1 MRDRPIGR
9 PAQVVAS
16 GFGDE
21 ERFRAPDVAVGIEAT
36 FHGVVEYGAGGD
48 FGGCG
53 EGRLAVARERAGD
66 GKGGEGGVA
75 GGRTAGQE
83 TQRTRWVEERQR
95 IESQGVLGMKQT
107 ADRIEGVWSGEGE
120 ANAKRWDARLMRP
133 PLMASPA
140 ATTPCKFGIY
150 MVLSEKRV
158 CDGR

>member
-53 EGRLAVARERAGD
+53 EGRLAVARERAGE
-66 GKGGEGGVA
+66 GKGGKVVWREGGQ
-75 GGRTAGQE
+75 RDRKHKGQ
-83 TQRTRWVEERQR
+83 
-95 IESQGVLGMKQT
+95 
-107 ADRIEGVWSGEGE
+107 
-120 ANAKRWDARLMRP
+120 
-133 PLMASPA
+133 
-140 ATTPCKFGIY
+140 
-150 MVLSEKRV
+150 
-158 CDGR
+158 DG